1 MMACGVCDGVDFA
14 PFFRSRLWSSSGR
27 YLASETEPQGFGPV
41 RLMTEYCRTC
51 GLIRQPPGFEIQLD
65 YTGIERDTA
74 KQLPDYAQRII
85 ASLAELGV
93 GPDDLVVEVGANDGT
108 FLKAVRAA
116 GYRNL
121 VGVEPS
127 QQLAAR
133 GSAAGLMIHNDY
145 FGRELAAD
153 IVRQH
158 GTARAVICR
167 HTLEHV
173 PDIRGLTQGIA
184 DVLAP
189 DGVSFIEVP
198 DTDWIVSDLFA
209 HEVWDEHIAYFR
221 AGSLARLIR
230 STGQT
235 PFSMERVR
243 FRDTRNLLCWSV
255 RGQARPGMVRDMV
268 EDTTSPAD
276 LADFQAR
283 WDAFAARVRAAVA
296 AAPQPVIAIGASH
309 IQLNFLNFTGLDA
322 AVDLLI
328 DDDPVKADHFA
339 PLAKPVPIRNTASVL
354 ESVRA
359 GTILRTAFPYPAWE
373 DRICKALAPYGVGSI
388 APYDLR

>member
-1 MMACGVCDGVDFA
+1 MITCGVCDGADFA

-27 YLASETEPQGFGPV
+27 YLDSVNEPYGSGPV
-41 RLMTEYCRTC
+41 TLITEYCRGC
-51 GLIRQPPGFEIQLD
+51 GLIRQPPGLEIQLD

-127 QQLAAR
+127 KQLATRA
-133 GSAAGLMIHNDY
+133 SAAGLVLYNDY
-145 FGRELAAD
+145 FGRDLAAD

-158 GTARAVICR
+158 GAARAVVCR

-173 PDIRGLTQGIA
+173 PDIRSLTQGIA
-184 DVLAP
+184 DVLTAN
-189 DGVSFIEVP
+189 GVSFIEVP

-221 AGSLARLIR
+221 AGSLARLMRNTGLTPIR
-230 STGQT
+230 
-235 PFSMERVR
+235 MERVR
-243 FRDTRNLLCWSV
+243 FRDTRNLLCWST
-255 RGQARPGMVRDMV
+255 RGPAKPGMTQDMV
-268 EDTTSPAD
+268 ADATSPSD

-296 AAPQPVIAIGASH
+296 AAPKPLIAIGASH
-309 IQLNFLNFTGLDA
+309 IQLNFLNFVGLDA

-328 DDDPVKADHFA
+328 DDDPVKAGRFA
-339 PLAKPVPIRNTASVL
+339 PLATAVPIRNTASVV

-373 DRICKALAPYGVGSI
+373 DRICEALAPYGIGSI
-388 APYDLR
+388 TPYDLR